1 MTSMTGTDPHLLDEG
16 DPALDPRAFR
26 RALGQFATGVTVV
39 TTMEGAEPV
48 AITANSFSS
57 VSLDPPL
64 VSWSLRKVSRN
75 LGAFQHAKH
84 FAINVLA
91 ADQIDLSNRFS
102 RSTIDKFG
110 NCEWH
115 PGQSGAPVFKGVAA
129 QFECRLVGE
138 YDGGDH
144 VIFLGQVEHYRC
156 FDRASLLFAQG
167 RYALALDH
175 PGAPSD
181 LSIDAAAHP
190 RDDFFLPLLVRA
202 YSYLSGAFD
211 EHRDAEGLDANQT
224 RVLAFLATRPG
235 ASAEVIARLTF
246 LGVAAVEDAI
256 AKLVGLGCV
265 APRPPGALAI
275 TRAGIDCL
283 QRITARAH
291 VFEEEHLLG
300 LDPEDVAATRRVLLA
315 LANRDGSRMTFSE

>member
-1 MTSMTGTDPHLLDEG
+1 MNAMTGQDPDLLHEG
-16 DPALDPRAFR
+16 DPAQDPRAFR
-26 RALGQFATGVTVV
+26 RALGQFATGVTVI
-39 TTMEGAEPV
+39 TTMAGEEPV

-57 VSLDPPL
+57 VSLNPPL
-64 VSWSLRKVSRN
+64 VSWALRKESRN
-75 LGAFQHAKH
+75 LAVFQRGEH
-84 FAINVLA
+84 FAVNVLA

-102 RSTIDKFG
+102 RSATDKFG
-110 NCEWH
+110 SFAWS
-115 PGQSGAPVFKGVAA
+115 PGLGGAPIFAGVAA
-129 QFECRLVGE
+129 QFECRRVAE
-138 YDGGDH
+138 FDGGDH
-144 VIFLGQVEHYRC
+144 VIFIGHVERYRC
-156 FDRASLLFAQG
+156 FDRAGLLFVQG

-211 EHRDAEGLDANQT
+211 EHRDAEGLDTNQT
-224 RVLAFLATRPG
+224 RVLAFLATRSG
-235 ASAEVIARLTF
+235 ASAEVIARLAF

-275 TRAGIDCL
+275 TREGL
-283 QRITARAH
+283 ERLHRITERAH
-291 VFEEEHLLG
+291 AFEEEHLAG
-300 LDPEDVAATRRVLLA
+300 LDPDDVAATRRVLLA
-315 LANRDGSRMTFSE
+315 LASRDGS